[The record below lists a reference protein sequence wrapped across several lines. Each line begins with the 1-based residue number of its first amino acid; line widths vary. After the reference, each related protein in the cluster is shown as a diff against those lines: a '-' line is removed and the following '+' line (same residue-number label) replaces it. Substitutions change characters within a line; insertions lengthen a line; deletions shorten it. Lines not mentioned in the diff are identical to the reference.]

1 MGLHETGEGDILPL
15 PLPLTLPLNPT
26 QALALTPQAKATS
39 SRAASSVRTSRSITV
54 PTCTYASEGPCHS
67 KTPRWLE
74 PDILGHPLSR
84 QMQTAGAANW
94 QRRSHV
100 LRHSNATCRGLL
112 LHASQLVVFCSL
124 VRWYV

>member
-54 PTCTYASEGPCHS
+54 PTCTYASEGPCH
-67 KTPRWLE
+67 
-74 PDILGHPLSR
+74 PLSR
-84 QMQTAGAANW
+84 QMQMAGAANW
-94 QRRSHV
+94 QRRSQV

-112 LHASQLVVFCSL
+112 LHASQLVVFCSR
-124 VRWYV
+124 VRCYV